1 MEPALIGVDLGTSS
15 AKGVLVSSSGRVL
28 AKASW
33 SYSVQMPRPGWVE
46 HDAEKDWWSGFV
58 QVVNELITSS
68 GVDSRA
74 ISAIGC
80 STIGPCVLPVD
91 ERVIPL
97 RNGILYGV
105 DCRASEE
112 IEDLRSALGPGE
124 ATALTGNPVTSQSV
138 LPKVMWLKKNEPEVY
153 RRTRFVLDAP
163 GYLAYKLTGR
173 LSSDLFTAASA
184 GVVDMNTLTKSARM
198 FDASNVDPD
207 LFPEPVWP
215 ATVVGRVTPE
225 AARGTGLCPGTP
237 VV

>member
-112 IEDLRSALGPGE
+112 IEDLRS
-124 ATALTGNPVTSQSV
+124 
-138 LPKVMWLKKNEPEVY
+138 
-153 RRTRFVLDAP
+153 
-163 GYLAYKLTGR
+163 
-173 LSSDLFTAASA
+173 
-184 GVVDMNTLTKSARM
+184 
-198 FDASNVDPD
+198 
-207 LFPEPVWP
+207 
-215 ATVVGRVTPE
+215 
-225 AARGTGLCPGTP
+225 
-237 VV
+237 